1 MIVKDDTPF
10 YPLEEEE
17 ARQLLF
23 DFNKDIEIKPETLK
37 KGKNNITVSVE
48 LSWGKHEFIEK
59 NILKKESNIQQIE
72 NS

>member
-1 MIVKDDTPF
+1 MIIKDDTPY

-23 DFNKDIEIKPETLK
+23 DFNKDIVIKPDALK
-37 KGKNNITVSVE
+37 KGKNNITVFVE

-72 NS
+72 KD